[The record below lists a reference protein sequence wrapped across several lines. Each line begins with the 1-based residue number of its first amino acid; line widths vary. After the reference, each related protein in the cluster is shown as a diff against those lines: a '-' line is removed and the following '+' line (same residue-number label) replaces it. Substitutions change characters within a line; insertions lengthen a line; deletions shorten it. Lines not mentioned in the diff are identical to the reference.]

1 MRSEQINEI
10 AAALAKAQAIIQ
22 PASKDKTNPHFKS
35 KYADLAS
42 CWDACREAITSN
54 GMSVVQTMAM
64 RDKEIV
70 LVTTLMHTSGQW
82 IASEVPIIASKQ
94 DAQGYGSAI
103 TYFRRYSLCAMVGVA
118 PEDDDGKAASQP
130 YVKPA
135 QQTRSYNAV
144 ADYDLPSETLLAPAP
159 VAKISK
165 DQVAML
171 NELIGEDME
180 LGERIMEAYKL
191 ESLADL
197 KQTSYTAV
205 YSRCKKI
212 ADERRAACA

>member
-10 AAALAKAQAIIQ
+10 AAALSKAQAIIQ

-42 CWDACREAITSN
+42 CWDACREAVTSN
-54 GMSVVQTMAM
+54 GMSIVQTMAL
-64 RDKEIV
+64 REKEIV

-118 PEDDDGKAASQP
+118 PEDDDGKEAS
-130 YVKPA
+130 KPPA
-135 QQTRSYNAV
+135 KAPAKGYYNS
-144 ADYDLPSETLLAPAP
+144 DYDMASDTLLAAP
-159 VAKISK
+159 PVSTKISK
-165 DQVAML
+165 EQLMVL
-171 NELIGEDME
+171 NELIGDDMD
-180 LGERIMEAYKL
+180 LGERIMETYKL

-197 KQTSYTAV
+197 KQSSYNNV

-212 ADERRAACA
+212 ADERAACA